1 MHRAG
6 KQALTRAHERPN
18 DAPTL
23 QAAGGLDYGLEF
35 GVIDLGDR
43 FGDLEEPI
51 VLHGLPTLLH
61 DAQDLTRVAAP
72 VQLVRRDV
80 EHVAVE
86 HRLLADLPIE
96 LRRLDSLR
104 GRQIAR
110 NDRPQAVPGGD
121 VGAAYHVIIFCDFVC
136 HDFFF

>member
-6 KQALTRAHERPN
+6 KFAFSRAHERPD
-18 DAPTL
+18 DAPTP
-23 QAAGGLDYGLEF
+23 QAAGSLDHRLKV
-35 GVIDLGDR
+35 GVVDLGDR
-43 FGDLEEPI
+43 FGDLKEPV
-51 VLHGLPTLLH
+51 VLHGLPTLLN
-61 DAQDLTRVAAP
+61 DAQDLARVAAS
-72 VQLVRRDV
+72 VQLVGRDV
-80 EHVAVE
+80 QHVAVKN
-86 HRLLADLPIE
+86 RLLADLPIE

-121 VGAAYHVIIFCDFVC
+121 VGAAYHVIICCDFVC